1 MTEQYTISKDD
12 MRTLQIW
19 SGAYISLAMTHKII
33 DFDKGMEM
41 MDKLHRIA
49 VMPDTA
55 RKEPS
60 GGQEAVDPILDR
72 RFEDLELTV
81 RTNNCLKNA
90 KVYTVRDLLK
100 GTLSDMYAFDCFGI
114 KSCQELYDVLLQ
126 MGVEIKLGKDIHKAK
141 AGLLNYKEGQ
151 LIGKVLNKY
160 KNRTRTFSPYKP

>member
-41 MDKLHRIA
+41 IDKLHRIA

-60 GGQEAVDPILDR
+60 VEKDAVLDISV
-72 RFEDLELTV
+72 EELDV
-81 RTNNCLKNA
+81 SIRTSRCLRIANMQ
-90 KVYTVRDLLK
+90 TIRDLLESS
-100 GTLSDMYAFDCFGI
+100 LS
-114 KSCQELYDVLLQ
+114 ELYRQPNFGLKCCKELYEELLIRRVR
-126 MGVEIKLGKDIHKAK
+126 MPIGDNALVVRAAKSSRERLGVKD
-141 AGLLNYKEGQ
+141 
-151 LIGKVLNKY
+151 
-160 KNRTRTFSPYKP
+160 